1 MRTPLWET
9 KKRTGAVAGDYG
21 GDWAW
26 GARKIDAGARHLPTG
41 STATQRPRQTYQTA
55 GALFTYYTHVSTHR
69 RLHRTSTHTR
79 VYPGILIACMHHGPS
94 NKTRLHGSRDP
105 QVRQQASLDS
115 LLSPDHTPEHVVIET
130 VNSEGEAV
138 LWKVFV
144 TEVRTQYP
152 MSNVYF

>member
-1 MRTPLWET
+1 MPGRTTSQPALPRLNARAKHTKQLVRCLLTHTYLHTGGYTEHPHTPVFTLVSCMRTIEQNT
-9 KKRTGAVAGDYG
+9 
-21 GDWAW
+21 
-26 GARKIDAGARHLPTG
+26 
-41 STATQRPRQTYQTA
+41 
-55 GALFTYYTHVSTHR
+55 
-69 RLHRTSTHTR
+69 
-79 VYPGILIACMHHGPS
+79 C
-94 NKTRLHGSRDP
+94 LHGSRDP